1 MPRVGNKH
9 FSYSKKGRA
18 KAKAHAKKTNQ
29 SMTYESVYGKL
40 NSMLSETHQFKK
52 GGGSPRNLPDKEI
65 LKNMNKL
72 LSIHRKKAVQGVKKQ
87 PALDK
92 AISGHVKEFLFRKA
106 AKQGTS
112 RPGAAGDKRSPLNR

>member
-40 NSMLSETHQFKK
+40 NSMLSEHQFKK
-52 GGGSPRNLPDKEI
+52 GGGSPRNLPDKNI
-65 LKNMNKL
+65 INTMNQL

-87 PALDK
+87 PVLDK

-106 AKQGTS
+106 AKQGTR
-112 RPGAAGDKRSPLNR
+112 RPGATGDKRSPLNR